1 MADFSGWRK
10 IGVVR
15 IGESDL
21 APNFKLIVEPNDWE
35 KEVKAAT
42 GAGPQTEKS
51 KLYWDFWEQFRTRVV
66 AEHPG
71 WTNRKTSTR
80 DSWYD
85 LSTGVGGILYETAFT
100 QQGLRVALNFASPD
114 AALNLARFQALHAL
128 KDQFES
134 ALGETAQWD
143 DKPGRKSAVVVTTST
158 FNDVTEED
166 EWAAGWTG

>member
-1 MADFSGWRK
+1 LNEHTDPDCRFFGVE
-10 IGVVR
+10 IGVVC
-15 IGESDL
+15 IGASDP

-66 AEHPG
+66 TEHPG

-114 AALNLARFQALHAL
+114 ATINLARFQALTPARI
-128 KDQFES
+128 S
-134 ALGETAQWD
+134 SN
-143 DKPGRKSAVVVTTST
+143 PR
-158 FNDVTEED
+158 
-166 EWAAGWTG
+166 